1 VQEIKKKKN
10 KITLELDTLE
20 GENNKIDKLNEEI
33 KNRIKKDQ
41 ERLDIQKQE
50 LETLETS
57 QAELNNYIMEENSN
71 ISGIK
76 SKNKILSNQIK
87 EMK

>member
-1 VQEIKKKKN
+1 M
-10 KITLELDTLE
+10 E

-50 LETLETS
+50 LETLEAN
-57 QAELNNYIMEENSN
+57 QGELNNYIVEENNN

-76 SKNKILSNQIK
+76 SKNKSLSNQIK
-87 EMK
+87 EMKYVRLFR

>member
-1 VQEIKKKKN
+1 M
-10 KITLELDTLE
+10 ELDTLE

-50 LETLETS
+50 LETLEAN
-57 QAELNNYIMEENSN
+57 QGELNNYIVEENNN

-76 SKNKILSNQIK
+76 SKNKSLSNQIK
-87 EMK
+87 EMKYVRLFR